1 MLIVTRRAL
10 ALAALGAAALAA
22 TAAPAAAQFGGV
34 NPFSIGVSGGAAV
47 PVGDGS
53 RNFDT
58 GFSVDGIVA
67 VRVPTSP
74 ISLRGE
80 VGYTRF
86 GIKDAPSDA
95 DAQFRIISGVANIV
109 LTLPGGP
116 ASVVRPYLIG
126 GVGAY
131 NGRGSQRGA
140 VGDRRLQGASETK
153 LGVNGGVG
161 IEIPLSGI
169 TGFGEVRYTSIFT
182 EETNTNFVPIRFG
195 IRF

>member
-1 MLIVTRRAL
+1 MFIVTRRAL
-10 ALAALGAAALAA
+10 ALAALGAAALAV
-22 TAAPAAAQFGGV
+22 TAAPAAAQLGGV

-53 RNFDT
+53 RNLNT

-74 ISLRGE
+74 ISLRAE

-86 GIKDAPSDA
+86 DIKDAPSSA
-95 DAQFRIISGVANIV
+95 EARRRIISGVANLV

-131 NGRGSQRGA
+131 NGKGSQRFGDTRVEGA
-140 VGDRRLQGASETK
+140 GETK

-182 EETNTNFVPIRFG
+182 EGTNTNFVPIRFG

>member
-22 TAAPAAAQFGGV
+22 TAAPAAAQLGGV
-34 NPFSIGVSGGAAV
+34 NPFSVGVSGGAAI

-53 RNFDT
+53 RGFNT

-86 GIKDAPSDA
+86 GIKDAPSSV
-95 DAQFRIISGVANIV
+95 DAQFRIISGVANLV

-131 NGRGSQRGA
+131 NGKGSVRAEGE
-140 VGDRRLQGASETK
+140 RLEDAGETK

-182 EETNTNFVPIRFG
+182 EGTNTNFVPIRFG